1 MKIDVFWRVLNIT
14 NSIFILN
21 YFFLFFTASKGVVLQ
36 NIVNDEKKKVN
47 YFYTKAEH
55 GKNSS
60 YIFFR
65 V

>member
-21 YFFLFFTASKGVVLQ
+21 YFFLLFTASKGVVLQ

-47 YFYTKAEH
+47 YFYTKTEH
-55 GKNSS
+55 GKNS
-60 YIFFR
+60 
-65 V
+65 